1 MHDNTLVRALLRD
14 GISALLVPTYTPIRT
29 DDPENVSDPRVF
41 LGGIH
46 VYLNQRFSWFR
57 YVPSWLT
64 GWLDKPS
71 VLRWGTQRGISIRP
85 AELGELTLSMLR
97 GGQGVQAHEF
107 AKLANWLDAEIQ
119 PRVVHYTNLLIGG
132 TISVLKQQLRVP
144 IVVTLQGDDVFLN
157 ALPAPYQQQALA
169 MVRQVATHVDR
180 FIAYSNDYADLMTE
194 YLQVPRG
201 KISVIPLGIDAES
214 LAISI
219 GARADHAKEP
229 RRIGYLARLS
239 PEKGL
244 HIMIEAFLRLREQ
257 ADMQDVELHIAG
269 WKSVDQSEFIEN
281 QFDRIRDA
289 GLQHAFRY
297 HGSVDHDGKR
307 DFLRTID
314 VLSVPA
320 TYREPKGIYVL
331 EALASGVPVVQPRIG
346 AFPEILAETDGGY
359 LVAPNDPSDLAGRW
373 AEILRMA
380 DRGRSLGATGQ
391 RNVLAKYGL
400 SRLSRAIR
408 EIYDEIANQG

>member
-14 GISALLVPTYTPIRT
+14 GMSALLVPTYTPIRT
-29 DDPENVSDPRVF
+29 DDPDNVSDPRVF

-57 YVPSWLT
+57 HLPSWLT
-64 GWLDKPS
+64 GWLDSPRL
-71 VLRWGTQRGISIRP
+71 LRWGTRGGISIQP
-85 AELGELTLSMLR
+85 TELGELTLSMLR
-97 GGQGVQAHEF
+97 GEQGVQAAEF
-107 AKLANWLDAEIQ
+107 AKLTNWLNLEIQ

-132 TISVLKQQLRVP
+132 TISVLKKQLGVP
-144 IVVTLQGDDVFLN
+144 VVVTLQGDDVFLN
-157 ALPAPYQQQALA
+157 ALPAPYQQKALE
-169 MVRQVATHVDR
+169 MVREVASHVDR
-180 FIAYSNDYADLMTE
+180 FISFSNDYASLMTE
-194 YLQVPRG
+194 YLHISRD

-214 LAISI
+214 LATSV
-219 GARADHAKEP
+219 GVRSDHDHEP

-244 HIMIEAFLRLREQ
+244 HVLIDAFLKLREQ
-257 ADMQDVELHIAG
+257 GDMQDVELHVAG
-269 WKSVDQSEFIEN
+269 WKSVDQWDYAEQ
-281 QFDRIRDA
+281 QFNRIRDA

-346 AFPEILAETDGGY
+346 AFPEILAATDGGY
-359 LVAPNDPSDLAGRW
+359 LVAPNDPQDLAGRW
-373 AEILRMA
+373 AEILRLP
-380 DRGRSLGATGQ
+380 DRGRSIGATGQ

-400 SRLSRAIR
+400 SCLSRAIQDV
-408 EIYDEIANQG
+408 YDQIV